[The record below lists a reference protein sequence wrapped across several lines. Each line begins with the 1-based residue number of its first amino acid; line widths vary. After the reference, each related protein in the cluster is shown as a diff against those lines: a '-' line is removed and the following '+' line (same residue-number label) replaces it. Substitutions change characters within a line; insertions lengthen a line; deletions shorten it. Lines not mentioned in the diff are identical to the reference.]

1 MIEPVTAGLT
11 PGPEA
16 RGPEARGPEAS
27 GPEARGQ
34 DILVRDHLHGFGRN
48 RRDAYAAQIHL
59 SRFRPVASQ
68 SRSVGIA
75 LRPLAAL
82 AARDGGALF
91 RLSNADLVLV
101 CRGIPLIDMDA
112 AVSRVRR
119 LFRGEVTAEAAAG
132 RFDDPLV
139 TWFDLSKPGDY
150 AALLATA
157 EAISTETA
165 RHAPNKPGKAS
176 AKDTRRP
183 LDPLNLSAIGRK
195 LREIRIP
202 DLIRQQTAI
211 EIRPGGDGKPL
222 FRETYVSMSELQN
235 RIAPEVNLLEGTSL
249 FRYLTET
256 LDKHVLAT
264 VPRRGLAR
272 GRDPI
277 SLNLNISSLTSGEFH
292 LFHKEQNGAAGRAV
306 IEIQLI
312 DILADMEAFA
322 AARDTLQGHGYRVLV
337 DGLSPLTLEFF
348 DVSHLRADFVK
359 ICWSREAW
367 EGLSSN
373 RTADIR
379 KVVARTGTQR
389 TLLARVDCDDAIKW
403 ALELGI
409 TRFQGRYIDKVIKAM
424 TAKGSF

>member
-1 MIEPVTAGLT
+1 MIEPVSAGTNL
-11 PGPEA
+11 GPVA
-16 RGPEARGPEAS
+16 L
-27 GPEARGQ
+27 GQ
-34 DILVRDHLHGFGRN
+34 DKLVHDHLHGLGRDK
-48 RRDAYAAQIHL
+48 RDAYAAQIHL
-59 SRFRPVASQ
+59 SRFKLIESQ
-68 SRSVGIA
+68 SRGVGMA
-75 LRPLAAL
+75 LRPLATL

-101 CRGIPLIDMDA
+101 CRGIPLSDMDA
-112 AVSRVRR
+112 AVSRVRQ
-119 LFRGEVTAEAAAG
+119 LFPGGVTAETVDG

-139 TWFDLSKPGDY
+139 TWFDLSKSGDY
-150 AALLATA
+150 SALLATT
-157 EAISTETA
+157 EALSAKTA
-165 RHAPNKPGKAS
+165 RQAPKKTGKS
-176 AKDTRRP
+176 SPNDIRRP
-183 LDPLNLSAIGRK
+183 LDPLNLSAIGRR
-195 LREIRIP
+195 LREARIA

-211 EIRPGGDGKPL
+211 EIRPGGDGRPL

-235 RIAPEVNLLEGTSL
+235 RIAPDVNLLEGTSL

-256 LDKHVLAT
+256 LDKHVLTT

-292 LFHKEQNGAAGRAV
+292 LFHKEQNGAAVRPV
-306 IEIQLI
+306 IEIQLT

-367 EGLSSN
+367 GALSSD
-373 RTADIR
+373 RTAEMR
-379 KVVARTGTQR
+379 EVVTRTGTQKM
-389 TLLARVDCDDAIKW
+389 LLARVDCDDAIEW

-409 TRFQGRYIDKVIKAM
+409 TRFQGHYIDKVIKAM
-424 TAKGSF
+424 TAKGGI

>member
-1 MIEPVTAGLT
+1 MIEPVTAGSNL
-11 PGPEA
+11 GSEA
-16 RGPEARGPEAS
+16 L
-27 GPEARGQ
+27 GQ
-34 DILVRDHLHGFGRN
+34 DQLVRDHLHGLGRD

-59 SRFRPVASQ
+59 SRFKRIASQ
-68 SRSVGIA
+68 SRTAGMA

-101 CRGIPLIDMDA
+101 CRGIPLTDMDA
-112 AVSRVRR
+112 AVSRVRQY
-119 LFRGEVTAEAAAG
+119 FRGDMTAEAAGG

-139 TWFDLSKPGDY
+139 TWFDLSKPGDHS
-150 AALLATA
+150 ALLATA
-157 EAISTETA
+157 EALSTEAA
-165 RHAPNKPGKAS
+165 RRAPNKTGKPS
-176 AKDTRRP
+176 PKDIRQP
-183 LDPLNLSAIGRK
+183 LDPLNLSAIGRR
-195 LREIRIP
+195 LREARIA

-235 RIAPEVNLLEGTSL
+235 RIAPGVNLLEGTSL

-256 LDKHVLAT
+256 LDKHVLTT

-272 GRDPI
+272 GREPI

-292 LFHKEQNGAAGRAV
+292 LFHKEQNGAPGRPV
-306 IEIQLI
+306 IEIQLM
-312 DILADMEAFA
+312 DILADMEAFT

-367 EGLSSN
+367 DGLSSD

-379 KVVARTGTQR
+379 EIVAKTGTQKMV
-389 TLLARVDCDDAIKW
+389 LARVDCDDAIKW

-409 TRFQGRYIDKVIKAM
+409 TRFQGHYIDKVIKAM
-424 TAKGSF
+424 TAKGGI